1 MDDSFINEPNKNRQG
16 IRETADNWY
25 IKMQAIEPENARNQ
39 IIIDEL
45 EEVIVLASA
54 WKDFANIRITDDS
67 ETKEPISDTDDS
79 KKIKELISDTHK
91 RKISALAYL
100 YKGMV
105 EQFLSDDTE
114 IKFVGGTQITEL
126 EKKYRIILYD
136 WLNIYRDVFIL
147 WFFSFKIIPAGHFLD
162 GTKIRHIE
170 VNPFLESDDKKS
182 SLSVDDAKK
191 IACKLITNN
200 FIDCNTDDFAWYFC
214 GEQNRAN
221 KSKPAPLKWIGKKN
235 AFAYFG
241 YLISWKVSYR
251 YRGCVPWK
259 QLLLIFDGIKFGEK
273 APTEKSLATTENEIK
288 NLNKGRNK
296 PASNAPTLFT
306 GTSAR

>member
-1 MDDSFINEPNKNRQG
+1 MKITRYINMDDSFINEPNKNRKG

-25 IKMQAIEPENARNQ
+25 IKMQAIEPENVRNNT
-39 IIIDEL
+39 IIHEL
-45 EEVIVLASA
+45 EDVIISASA
-54 WKDFANIRITDDS
+54 WKDFANISIVGDD
-67 ETKEPISDTDDS
+67 EIKEPI
-79 KKIKELISDTHK
+79 IKELISDTHK
-91 RKISALAYL
+91 RKISTLAYL
-100 YKGMV
+100 YKDMV
-105 EQFLSDDTE
+105 EQFISDDTE
-114 IKFVGGTQITEL
+114 IKYIGGTQITKL

-170 VNPFLESDDKKS
+170 VNPFLEDEYKKS
-182 SLSVDDAKK
+182 DLSVDDAKK
-191 IACKLITNN
+191 IAYKLINNN

-259 QLLLIFDGIKFGEK
+259 QLLLIFDGIKFREK
-273 APTEKSLATTENEIK
+273 APTEKSLATTENKIK
-288 NLNKGRNK
+288 NLNKGLDRKIKSQLDNIF
-296 PASNAPTLFT
+296 S
-306 GTSAR
+306 